1 MRVVIDTSVWVSGI
15 FWTGLPHQLLL
26 RWRDGE
32 FEAVVSA
39 ALLDE
44 LGRVLHTLATRIH
57 PPPGLADEWVD
68 LVALG
73 AEWVTPAE
81 TPDACRDPGDN
92 AVLAAAVAG
101 RVDCIIS
108 GDQDLLLLGKFQD
121 IPIVTPRQFAD
132 WLDSD

>member
-1 MRVVIDTSVWVSGI
+1 
-15 FWTGLPHQLLL
+15 LLL

-32 FEAVVSA
+32 FEAVMSP

-44 LGRVLHTLATRIH
+44 LGRVLHTLATRVNAQ
-57 PPPGLADEWVD
+57 PGLAEEWVD

-81 TPDACRDPGDN
+81 TLAARRDPGDN

-101 RVDCIIS
+101 RVVCIIS
-108 GDQDLLLLGKFQD
+108 GDQYLLLLGEFQGT
-121 IPIVTPRQFAD
+121 PIVTPRQFVN